1 MARVNQTNHR
11 VWEGGGGGGVE
22 ANTNTDYCK
31 QNSTVQRSSSQL
43 KMVTPEP
50 GTSKD
55 VISLQT
61 KLLNWTD
68 KRPEPLYLFCRDPQQ
83 VACLKRGVF
92 LSFIKTDG
100 HSLCYLTGKIN

>member
-1 MARVNQTNHR
+1 MDFSFGSDWLKRWR
-11 VWEGGGGGGVE
+11 ESIKPIIGCGKGGGGGGGVE

-61 KLLNWTD
+61 K
-68 KRPEPLYLFCRDPQQ
+68 
-83 VACLKRGVF
+83 V
-92 LSFIKTDG
+92 
-100 HSLCYLTGKIN
+100 